1 MAFFHELKWKT
12 WYNLVKGGVGMNFP
26 IQRSKLGIIFVS
38 ITLAFMVVY
47 PIVMFFT
54 RKGDWASALIGMGL
68 CFIVNV
74 PLVWEMFIKKHK
86 VENGILKYGI
96 LNDDVVLKDIR
107 VVRQVGKSFEITT
120 NAYKVHMIAMPQNP
134 DEFLALIEKENPYV
148 KIEMVGKK

>member
-1 MAFFHELKWKT
+1 
-12 WYNLVKGGVGMNFP
+12 MNFP

-47 PIVMFFT
+47 PIVLFFT

-68 CFIVNV
+68 CFIVNG

-120 NAYKVHMIAMPQNP
+120 NAYKVHMIAMPQDP
-134 DEFLALIEKENPYV
+134 DEFLALIAKENPYV

>member
-1 MAFFHELKWKT
+1 
-12 WYNLVKGGVGMNFP
+12 MNFP

>member
-1 MAFFHELKWKT
+1 
-12 WYNLVKGGVGMNFP
+12 MNFP

-38 ITLAFMVVY
+38 IMLAFMVVY
-47 PIVMFFT
+47 PIVLFFT

>member
-1 MAFFHELKWKT
+1 
-12 WYNLVKGGVGMNFP
+12 
-26 IQRSKLGIIFVS
+26 
-38 ITLAFMVVY
+38 
-47 PIVMFFT
+47 MFFT

-107 VVRQVGKSFEITT
+107 VIRQVGKSFEITT
-120 NAYKVHMIAMPQNP
+120 NAYKVHMIAMPQDP
-134 DEFLALIEKENPYV
+134 DEFLALIAKENPYV

>member
-1 MAFFHELKWKT
+1 
-12 WYNLVKGGVGMNFP
+12 MNFP

-120 NAYKVHMIAMPQNP
+120 NAYKLHMIAMPQNP

>member
-1 MAFFHELKWKT
+1 
-12 WYNLVKGGVGMNFP
+12 MNFP

-47 PIVMFFT
+47 PIVIFFT

-120 NAYKVHMIAMPQNP
+120 NAYKVHMIAMPQDP

>member
-1 MAFFHELKWKT
+1 
-12 WYNLVKGGVGMNFP
+12 MNFP

-47 PIVMFFT
+47 PIVLFFT
-54 RKGDWASALIGMGL
+54 RKGDWASASALIGMGL

-134 DEFLALIEKENPYV
+134 DEFLALIEKGNPYV

>member
-1 MAFFHELKWKT
+1 
-12 WYNLVKGGVGMNFP
+12 MNFP

-47 PIVMFFT
+47 PIVLFFT

-68 CFIVNV
+68 CFIVNG

-134 DEFLALIEKENPYV
+134 DEFLALIAKENPYV

>member
-1 MAFFHELKWKT
+1 
-12 WYNLVKGGVGMNFP
+12 MNFP

-86 VENGILKYGI
+86 VENGIL
-96 LNDDVVLKDIR
+96 NDDVVLKDIR